1 MKKFTVITLSAMFC
15 GLVVLSACGG
25 GAASGS
31 AASSDAPLGRVPAIF
46 AEVAAKKKALDESL
60 RKEDDLDR
68 YQKKLKE
75 FDEYAAKS
83 YQKAAEEGEK
93 LVGREIVCTGDVY
106 PDFQITGAKVAEY
119 HAGREA
125 GSIIV
130 RVTVTP
136 KRDIVVRETKRQCA
150 EGEYPLKDTRLY
162 FALMKANDHLIELG
176 QLNPFNGNSYNS
188 SLKAE
193 YAPGQMVQ
201 AGVPCHSRRSSGVH
215 QLPYLRLYGIC
226 QDCIS
231 GRERLYGYTQAG
243 LRLLI
248 ETNFFNLKGKQL

>member
-1 MKKFTVITLSAMFC
+1 MRLSE
-15 GLVVLSACGG
+15 LTT
-25 GAASGS
+25 
-31 AASSDAPLGRVPAIF
+31 
-46 AEVAAKKKALDESL
+46 
-60 RKEDDLDR
+60 
-68 YQKKLKE
+68 
-75 FDEYAAKS
+75 
-83 YQKAAEEGEK
+83 GEK
-93 LVGREIVCTGDVY
+93 GVGREIVCTGDVY

-201 AGVPCHSRRSSGVH
+201 AGVPCHSEGAPVYINCHTYDFTEFAKIVFLAEKDYMAIRK
-215 QLPYLRLYGIC
+215 QAYG
-226 QDCIS
+226 
-231 GRERLYGYTQAG
+231 
-243 LRLLI
+243 
-248 ETNFFNLKGKQL
+248 F

>member
-1 MKKFTVITLSAMFC
+1 M
-15 GLVVLSACGG
+15 
-25 GAASGS
+25 
-31 AASSDAPLGRVPAIF
+31 PA
-46 AEVAAKKKALDESL
+46 
-60 RKEDDLDR
+60 
-68 YQKKLKE
+68 
-75 FDEYAAKS
+75 
-83 YQKAAEEGEK
+83 
-93 LVGREIVCTGDVY
+93 
-106 PDFQITGAKVAEY
+106 
-119 HAGREA
+119 EA

-201 AGVPCHSRRSSGVH
+201 AGVPCHSEEFWCTLTAIPTTLRN
-215 QLPYLRLYGIC
+215 LP
-226 QDCIS
+226 DCIS
-231 GRERLYGYTQAG
+231 GRERLYGYT
-243 LRLLI
+243 
-248 ETNFFNLKGKQL
+248 